1 MEVTKLNQIMVRLT
15 ICLLINWTEPKQ
27 IFFIQWIKPRL
38 LKENN
43 KLKLKG
49 RIVYFFKTTYLNQNN
64 LLWSFFIKKNSL
76 FKIVYFM
83 QNFLFL
89 KNNLFYAKQLIL
101 KISLFKTAYFC
112 KIAYFKKQLIQ
123 KSLFYE

>member
-1 MEVTKLNQIMVRLT
+1 
-15 ICLLINWTEPKQ
+15 
-27 IFFIQWIKPRL
+27 
-38 LKENN
+38 
-43 KLKLKG
+43 
-49 RIVYFFKTTYLNQNN
+49 
-64 LLWSFFIKKNSL
+64 
-76 FKIVYFM
+76 M